1 MDKNSYS
8 LLSKKHNKNEISLSF
23 KTKPENSQ
31 TQCPLVSMNH
41 NENSSITTDTPSD
54 INFIYPSSGTVTPR
68 RNSNV
73 PLLTLRELDIK
84 YNDDQF
90 FFSSTED
97 MHKRLKNYMSDP
109 NIKVDERKRLILL
122 DWMMELSNGL
132 HLKRDT
138 YHLSSVLVDIYLS
151 KHSTIDVHELQL
163 LGVTCLI
170 VAIKFEEIN
179 NYSIDTFAKATAD
192 FYTVQ
197 TIKQFELTFLRE
209 LNWKINVPHLGKWS
223 NIIMQKWDDFSKER
237 SRIGLPLFRDNSNY
251 LLFKN
256 YFSIIDVI
264 SLDYY
269 HIFINESLIC
279 NSLLF
284 LLVGHTIGCFD
295 MNDILN
301 CFEKENFNNNF
312 YAFLQIFNQFLQLN
326 FNLTFETITETIK
339 YVCMFF
345 NMTFD
350 YKEPEYKGNS
360 KEELLQ
366 MQTMNYYNKDS
377 IKKILKLRN
386 HKQ

>member
-8 LLSKKHNKNEISLSF
+8 LLSKKHSENEISLSF

-31 TQCPLVSMNH
+31 TQFPLVSMNH

-54 INFIYPSSGTVTPR
+54 MNFMYPSSGTVTPR
-68 RNSNV
+68 KNSNV
-73 PLLTLRELDIK
+73 PLLTLTELDIK

-90 FFSSTED
+90 LFSSTED
-97 MHKRLKNYMSDP
+97 MHRRLRNYMSDP
-109 NIKVDERKRLILL
+109 NTNVDERKRLILL

-132 HLKRDT
+132 LLKRDT
-138 YHLSSVLVDIYLS
+138 YHMSSVLVDIYLS
-151 KHSTIDVHELQL
+151 KHSSIDVNELQL
-163 LGVTCLI
+163 LGVICLI

-179 NYSIDTFAKATAD
+179 YYSIDTFAKATAD

-197 TIKQFELTFLRE
+197 TIKQFELTFLKE
-209 LNWKINVPHLGKWS
+209 LNWKVNLPHLGKWS
-223 NIIMQKWDDFSKER
+223 NFIIQKWDEFSNER
-237 SRIGLPLFRDNSNY
+237 SKIGLPLFRDNSNY

-326 FNLTFETITETIK
+326 FKLTFDKITETIK

-366 MQTMNYYNKDS
+366 MQTMNPHNKDS

-386 HKQ
+386 HNQ